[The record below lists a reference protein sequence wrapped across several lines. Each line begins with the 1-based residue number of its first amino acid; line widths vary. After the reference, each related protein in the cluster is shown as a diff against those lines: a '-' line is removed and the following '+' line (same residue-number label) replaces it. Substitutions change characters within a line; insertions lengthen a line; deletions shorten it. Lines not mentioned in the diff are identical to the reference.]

1 MTTTKTTTNNDARVD
16 FFKSSRTLSARVAEY
31 FRVVIKKEELRVTYS
46 AKIQN
51 NVNSIAGI
59 DDMLE
64 KGTKLDVTKEELEKM
79 RENYVS
85 MNESLQAEWD
95 NLVAEQASF
104 ELTGNDKKLRK
115 AVKNA
120 KSIEDLK
127 IACRAFFREYKLVI
141 DNTTFET
148 ALVDSIGKRIDKRT
162 VVTSGGTKCM
172 NYDATNAL
180 KNMYGVSFEWMV
192 EAGTIKN
199 ADIPSVLV
207 DKYAKKDSKK
217 GKKKAKKEAVKAEN
231 K

>member
-1 MTTTKTTTNNDARVD
+1 MTTTKTTNNDARVD
-16 FFKSSRTLSARVAEY
+16 FFKSARTLSTRVAEY
-31 FRVVIKKEELRVTYS
+31 FRVVIKKEELRITYS
-46 AKIQN
+46 TKIQN
-51 NVNSIAGI
+51 NINSIAGI

-79 RENYVS
+79 RANYVS
-85 MNESLQAEWD
+85 MNESLQNEWD
-95 NLVAEQASF
+95 KLVEEQANF
-104 ELTGNDKKLRK
+104 ELTGNDKKFRK

-120 KSIEDLK
+120 KSIDDLR

-141 DNTTFET
+141 DGTTFES
-148 ALVDSIGKRIDKRT
+148 ALIESIGKRIDKRT
-162 VVTSGGTKCM
+162 VVTSNGTKCM
-172 NYDATNAL
+172 GYDSTNAL

-217 GKKKAKKEAVKAEN
+217 GKKKAKKAE
-231 K
+231 KKVA

>member
-1 MTTTKTTTNNDARVD
+1 MTTTKTTNNDARVD
-16 FFKSSRTLSARVAEY
+16 FFKSARTLSTRVAEY

-46 AKIQN
+46 TKIQN
-51 NVNSIAGI
+51 NINSIAGI
-59 DDMLE
+59 DDALE

-85 MNESLQAEWD
+85 MNESLQNEWD
-95 NLVAEQASF
+95 NLVEEQANF
-104 ELTGNDKKLRK
+104 ELTGNDKKFRK

-120 KSIEDLK
+120 KSIDDLR

-141 DNTTFET
+141 DNTTFES
-148 ALVDSIGKRIDKRT
+148 ALIESIGKRIDKRT

-172 NYDATNAL
+172 NYDSTNAL

>member
-1 MTTTKTTTNNDARVD
+1 MTTTKTTNNDARVD
-16 FFKSSRTLSARVAEY
+16 FFKSARTLSTRVAEY

-46 AKIQN
+46 TKIQN
-51 NVNSIAGI
+51 NINSIAGI
-59 DDMLE
+59 DDALE

-85 MNESLQAEWD
+85 MNESLQNEWD
-95 NLVAEQASF
+95 NLVEEQANF
-104 ELTGNDKKLRK
+104 ELTGNDKKFRK

-120 KSIEDLK
+120 KSIDDLR

-141 DNTTFET
+141 DGTTFES
-148 ALVDSIGKRIDKRT
+148 ALIESIGKRIDKRT

-172 NYDATNAL
+172 NYDSTNAL

-217 GKKKAKKEAVKAEN
+217 GKKKAKKAE
-231 K
+231 KKVA

>member
-1 MTTTKTTTNNDARVD
+1 MTTTKTTNNDARVD
-16 FFKSSRTLSARVAEY
+16 FFKSARTLSTRVAEY

-46 AKIQN
+46 TKIQN
-51 NVNSIAGI
+51 NINSIAGI
-59 DDMLE
+59 DDALE

-85 MNESLQAEWD
+85 MNESLQNEWD
-95 NLVAEQASF
+95 NLVEEQANF
-104 ELTGNDKKLRK
+104 ELTGNDKKFRK

-120 KSIEDLK
+120 KSIDDLR

-141 DNTTFET
+141 DNTTFES
-148 ALVDSIGKRIDKRT
+148 ALIESIGKRIDKRT

-172 NYDATNAL
+172 NYDSTNAL

-217 GKKKAKKEAVKAEN
+217 GKKKAKKETVKAEN